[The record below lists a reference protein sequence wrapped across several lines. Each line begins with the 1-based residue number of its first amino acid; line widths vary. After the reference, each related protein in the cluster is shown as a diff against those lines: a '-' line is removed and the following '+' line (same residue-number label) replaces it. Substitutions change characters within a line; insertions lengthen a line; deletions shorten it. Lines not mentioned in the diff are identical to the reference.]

1 MKIDLGLFSSGLL
14 KSGKKNHHVEF
25 WSLIVVSRV
34 SLNEKWDF
42 IKEINVRNSFCYN
55 FHVCSVNISPLF
67 IGFTDD
73 VNFKCYIYI
82 IFNFLML
89 LLILGF
95 NL

>member
-1 MKIDLGLFSSGLL
+1 M
-14 KSGKKNHHVEF
+14 
-25 WSLIVVSRV
+25 
-34 SLNEKWDF
+34 
-42 IKEINVRNSFCYN
+42 RNSFCYN